1 MIMKNEKSFP
11 IRKFGI
17 YTYMKGQ
24 AVLHHIAKNN
34 LILQAMTTMS
44 GGFTAKLLWHNTSE
58 TTINHFLYR

>member
-1 MIMKNEKSFP
+1 
-11 IRKFGI
+11 
-17 YTYMKGQ
+17 MKGQ